1 MSSQQG
7 GGEPRAETPLWVRSV
22 INRSVWTLVG
32 AVLLV
37 LALLWFAFR
46 ARELIRILVLAQL
59 FAFALEPAVTWLSE
73 HRGWR
78 RGAAA
83 GAILAATIAAFL
95 VLVILVIPPL
105 ARGVNGIVRA
115 TPGWI
120 DELNA
125 FGRRHFHTVLVSVS
139 GRTGSATAI
148 ENVSAYLKEHA
159 GQLLGAAGGLLG
171 AVFNVFAVGLFT
183 FFLAAKGPEVRRALL
198 SRMPPARQERV
209 LFAINEAI
217 RKMGG
222 YLYSNLLLSVI
233 NGTLLLI
240 TLLLVGCPFA
250 LPIAMFSGVVAEFI
264 PLVGTYV
271 AAVVPVTVTLAEVG
285 VGGALIVLA
294 ELVVYQ
300 AVENYWLSP
309 RVSQKTMQLNAGIAF
324 GAAMAGGAVGGFVGA
339 FFALPVAAVVQS
351 FIATYSRRYEV
362 TESALTRMPEPG
374 RSRGPG
380 LRRRRRANP
389 RAGAL
394 RDGEVPPP
402 GDASGTPPG

>member
-1 MSSQQG
+1 MSSQQDG
-7 GGEPRAETPLWVRSV
+7 GAPERADVPPVVRS
-22 INRSVWTLVG
+22 IITRSVWTLIG
-32 AVLLV
+32 GVLAV
-37 LALLWFAFR
+37 LALLWFALR
-46 ARELIRILVLAQL
+46 ARELLRILLVAQL
-59 FAFALEPAVTWLSE
+59 FALALEPAVQWLSE
-73 HRGWR
+73 RRGWR

-83 GAILAATIAAFL
+83 GTILAATVAAFL

-105 ARGVNGIVRA
+105 AAGVNGIVRA

-120 DELNA
+120 DELNG
-125 FGRRHFHTVLVSVS
+125 FSRRHFHTVLVSVS
-139 GRTGSATAI
+139 ARADSSTAI
-148 ENVSAYLKEHA
+148 GNVSEYLKEHA
-159 GQLLGAAGGLLG
+159 GQLLGAAGGVLG
-171 AVFNVFAVGLFT
+171 AVFNMFAVGLFT

-198 SRMPPARQERV
+198 SRMPPQRQERA

-217 RKMGG
+217 RKTGG

-240 TLLLVGCPFA
+240 TLLAVGCPFA

-271 AAVVPVTVTLAEVG
+271 AAVVPVTITLAEVG
-285 VGGALIVLA
+285 VGGALIVLG

-309 RVSQKTMQLNAGIAF
+309 RISQQTMQLNAGIAF

-339 FFALPVAAVVQS
+339 FFALPVAAVAQS
-351 FIATYSRRYEV
+351 FVATYSRRYEV
-362 TESALTRMPEPG
+362 TESALTHLPEPR
-374 RSRGPG
+374 RSKGPG
-380 LRRRRRANP
+380 LLRRRRAVRRAE
-389 RAGAL
+389 RS

-402 GDASGTPPG
+402 GDANGTP